1 MAVMDKCLAQ
11 NNKSRIEAEATK
23 KRRSRES
30 IVQEYSLERI
40 TSDDLHRLATLAF
53 DYFDDLF
60 KRRPNVSGRFR
71 GRLLMLALCQGAALH
86 YVDGLHGVKDFDVW
100 GFFRALP
107 DVSFPCRL
115 HGRRDFGRSRF
126 GRHPDTDRFE
136 GRRVDILGRSID
148 DGPEED
154 AIGAVRRWLASGPHG
169 SSAWHLAKRPVIAIY
184 PEPIFGRR
192 IWLPGNQITL
202 GETPLECRN
211 EITADSTHVQVT

>member
-1 MAVMDKCLAQ
+1 M
-11 NNKSRIEAEATK
+11 
-23 KRRSRES
+23 
-30 IVQEYSLERI
+30 QEYSLERI

-60 KRRPNVSGRFR
+60 MRRPHASGRFR

-107 DVSFPCRL
+107 DASFPCRL
-115 HGRRDFGRSRF
+115 HGRRDFGPSHF
-126 GRHPDTDRFE
+126 GRHPDTDRYE

-148 DGPEED
+148 LWQEE
-154 AIGAVRRWLASGPHG
+154 GAVEAVCRWLANGPRG

-184 PEPIFGRR
+184 PEPIFGRQ
-192 IWLPGNQITL
+192 IWLPSKGIALDQNQIKQICL
-202 GETPLECRN
+202 
-211 EITADSTHVQVT
+211 

>member
-192 IWLPGNQITL
+192 IWLPGNQ
-202 GETPLECRN
+202 CRN